1 MTEIVERKVWQK
13 TFGLDLLRAIPMGIV
28 ETVGSTFAMFV
39 AVGILEVG
47 TLSKSAIIG
56 GPALGLLISLFS
68 VAMVRRMG
76 MSVNVASALGW
87 GVSAASFAAAALFP
101 HQAGIYVFGIVLAAL
116 THTLASPLQSQIY
129 RQLYPD
135 KIRGKLFSS
144 VGFVRAGAA
153 ALFGFYGGRWLVS
166 QGADYSGLFWVFA
179 CCSLLK
185 AVFTLCMDRVYLR
198 KTGKLS
204 LLSAFE
210 HLRDDAPFRKLILTW
225 MLLGLGNL
233 VCMALFVEYITNPL
247 YGFGFG
253 AEKVSMVTTT
263 VPMLA
268 FILSVIVWGVIY
280 DRVEFYRL
288 RVIVNLFF
296 IAGVLVYYL
305 SPGYLGL
312 CIGMALHGMGKAGG
326 NVLWSLW
333 VTKFAPADRVGE
345 YMSVHTCFTGIRGV
359 ISAFAAFQIALI
371 LGPTALGII
380 GGSLMLLSSC
390 LLIPEVKAN
399 WGK

>member
-1 MTEIVERKVWQK
+1 MTEFVEKRVWQK
-13 TFGLDLLRAIPMGIV
+13 TFGLDLLRAVPMGVI

-39 AVGILEVG
+39 ATGILHVG
-47 TLSKSAIIG
+47 TLSKSAIIAG
-56 GPALGLLISLFS
+56 SAMGLLGSLFS

-76 MSVNVASALGW
+76 LSVNVASAFWWLM
-87 GVSAASFAAAALFP
+87 AALSYAVAALFP
-101 HQAGIYVFGIVLAAL
+101 QQATVYVLGVVLA
-116 THTLASPLQSQIY
+116 TLAHAMTSPLQSQIY

-135 KIRGKLFSS
+135 KIRGKLFSAT
-144 VGFVRAGAA
+144 GFVRSGVAA
-153 ALFGFYGGRWLVS
+153 AFGFFAGRWMVQ
-166 QGADYSGLFWVFA
+166 QGVDYAPLFWIFA
-179 CCSLLK
+179 VCCLLK
-185 AVFTLCMDRVYLR
+185 AACILGMNRVYLR

-210 HLRDDAPFRKLILTW
+210 HLRDDKPFRKLIITW

-233 VCMALFVEYITNPL
+233 LCIALFVEYITNPD

-253 AEKVSMVTTT
+253 AEKVSLITTT

-268 FILSVIVWGVIY
+268 FIVSVIVWGIVY
-280 DRVEFYRL
+280 DKMEFYRL
-288 RVIVNLFF
+288 RIMVNLFF
-296 IAGVLVYYL
+296 IAGILIYYTA
-305 SPGYLGL
+305 PGFTGL

-359 ISAFAAFQIALI
+359 VSAFAAFQIALW
-371 LGPTALGII
+371 LGPMALGFI
-380 GGSLMLLSSC
+380 GAAFMILSSC